1 MSAESDRHCINL
13 ELATGWAVHALE
25 PDDEVAFA
33 RHLPG
38 CAECEAEVQATED
51 VAVLLAAD
59 VEQLDPPAHLRAAV
73 LNAARSPQVPR
84 QSHPVGMTPRELAP
98 VAQRRSPQ
106 RRSSRSAGRFSTSR
120 RNLVAAAS
128 AVVLAFGAVA
138 GWAGTIVFSQQGST
152 SVSALD
158 EQNVMLA
165 LTDPSV
171 RKVALT
177 DKGSTTPMALLLA
190 GPNGSTVLPVHMP
203 AVASS
208 SQYVLWGVPDG
219 AGAKPVPLG
228 GVSRDGDAHGA
239 RSVAAMSPSAPA
251 SFTRFAVS
259 IEPAGSTPIAPTT
272 TVATGDAQA

>member
-25 PDDEVAFA
+25 PDDEAAFA

-38 CAECEAEVQATED
+38 CAECEAEVQATGD

-128 AVVLAFGAVA
+128 AVLLAFGAVA
-138 GWAGTIVFSQQGST
+138 GWAGTTVFNQQGST
-152 SVSALD
+152 SGSALD

>member
-138 GWAGTIVFSQQGST
+138 GWAGTTVFNQQGST

-259 IEPAGSTPIAPTT
+259 IEPVGSTPIAPTT

>member
-128 AVVLAFGAVA
+128 AVVLALGAVA
-138 GWAGTIVFSQQGST
+138 GWAGTTVFNQQGST